1 MAKLNQQTL
10 VITVSQLLRD
20 DTDASPLMS
29 PDMVASIEAVIQQL
43 AEDATQSQV
52 LVEVQ
57 QA

>member
-29 PDMVASIEAVIQQL
+29 SDMVASIEAVIQQL